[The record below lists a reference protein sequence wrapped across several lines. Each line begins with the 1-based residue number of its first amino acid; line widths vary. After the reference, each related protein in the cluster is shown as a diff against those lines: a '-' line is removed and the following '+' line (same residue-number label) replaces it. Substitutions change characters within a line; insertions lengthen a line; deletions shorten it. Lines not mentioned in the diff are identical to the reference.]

1 MYRLKMLLINLLIC
15 GAVGFL
21 MQSLWAIVS
30 GEWSNFNF
38 ASLMDMSILSGL
50 VGTICMFIV
59 FMVTLSVKA
68 TKTAVTAI
76 NMGICLSLSILI
88 YVVTGITRNIWSL
101 DFKWLI
107 IIVISETTTFLLTRH
122 WFNKIRFYNRYL
134 ESKKKSL
141 VSAALNEQKPGDSL
155 S

>member
-1 MYRLKMLLINLLIC
+1 MLLINLLIC

-21 MQSLWAIVS
+21 MQSLWALVS
-30 GEWSNFNF
+30 GQWSNFNF

-50 VGTICMFIV
+50 VGTICMFID

-68 TKTAVTAI
+68 TKTVVTAI
-76 NMGICLSLSILI
+76 NMVICFSLLILI
-88 YVVTGITRNIWSL
+88 YALTGIAYNIWSMDL
-101 DFKWLI
+101 KWLI
-107 IIVISETTTFLLTRH
+107 ILILSEATTFLLTGYWYNR
-122 WFNKIRFYNRYL
+122 IRFYNRYL